1 MRSGYNT
8 RSGYGAGREERCGL
22 WVITE
27 LGLSSTRISSLETR
41 VTNNENGIATNA
53 VTLDSSGS
61 AVCPSGMSATSD
73 FTCMLLE
80 QAAALSLGGMSCGKC
95 RRTSR
100 ARATKKTTRRRRS
113 WICKETKNGGLSKQ
127 TGVHKNRTRHAP

>member
-100 ARATKKTTRRRRS
+100 ARVTEKTTRRRRS
-113 WICKETKNGGLSKQ
+113 
-127 TGVHKNRTRHAP
+127 

>member
-80 QAAALSLGGMSCGKC
+80 QAAALSLGG
-95 RRTSR
+95 RTSR

-113 WICKETKNGGLSKQ
+113 WICEETKNGGLSKQ